1 MSTLCTLCN
10 SYPCPGCTGAVIDE
24 NVRLRAQVAS
34 TGETLAR
41 LADEHVREMAEAE
54 RLLDEC
60 RLEWRRR
67 GLALQDVRSFL
78 LGRLAGTTGPL
89 LLASVERAL
98 DSEGV
103 HVAPTTTG
111 KVQAVGDQMPR
122 VRVLLQQAVARYVL
136 RTGHPAWVLM
146 PEHFKGGPRVS
157 LRFIEE
163 TRPDFGEQV
172 LVGHGAD
179 EETAA
184 RDLIAKL
191 GYTVDSSP
199 EKVAAVRERFGM
211 APEGADDCPHGAAWG
226 KCPVSGCAHQ

>member
-1 MSTLCTLCN
+1 M
-10 SYPCPGCTGAVIDE
+10 
-24 NVRLRAQVAS
+24 
-34 TGETLAR
+34 
-41 LADEHVREMAEAE
+41 ADE
-54 RLLDEC
+54 
-60 RLEWRRR
+60 
-67 GLALQDVRSFL
+67 Q
-78 LGRLAGTTGPL
+78 
-89 LLASVERAL
+89 
-98 DSEGV
+98 
-103 HVAPTTTG
+103 
-111 KVQAVGDQMPR
+111 VQAVGDQMPR

-172 LVGHGAD
+172 LVGHGVD

-211 APEGADDCPHGAAWG
+211 GPERATVYPGDTCGSPGRDVVCHCGHRAWLHVGDKEDCKSLGSGVACQCAAFRPQDTEHTCRPHLVPEVPKPTCVEHGLVIRRDG
-226 KCPVSGCAHQ
+226 TCGNGCRGLG